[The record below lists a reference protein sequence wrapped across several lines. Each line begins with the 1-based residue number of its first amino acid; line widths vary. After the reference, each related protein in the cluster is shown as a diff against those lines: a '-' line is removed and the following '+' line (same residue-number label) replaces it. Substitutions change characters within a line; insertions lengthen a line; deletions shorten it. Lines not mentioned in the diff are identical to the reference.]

1 MCHHVAKEGDG
12 RATRQ
17 GVLQGGGASHGYS
30 EFTLRQLEEHYS
42 DLFGVDKKQVGSS
55 EAALGPL
62 SVMQKQMDEG
72 HMSWMTSESI

>member
-1 MCHHVAKEGDG
+1 M
-12 RATRQ
+12 
-17 GVLQGGGASHGYS
+17 
-30 EFTLRQLEEHYS
+30 RQLEEHYS

-72 HMSWMTSESI
+72 HRPG